1 VNTFKKLKIIKREIS
16 PFISRYIKNIRQE
29 CEVKAVKKTQDPH
42 VFGAFVSFVLL
53 AVIGDFLELF

>member
-1 VNTFKKLKIIKREIS
+1 MRG
-16 PFISRYIKNIRQE
+16 KNSTKDT
-29 CEVKAVKKTQDPH
+29 KAQDPH